1 MAALDPHPDSRPA
14 RIAYLSQEDV
24 MPADRAPTPLAV
36 HKHEA
41 VSPVLPV
48 RSDSLWRLP
57 TVMDRVGMRRTTI
70 YALIKVRKFPSPV
83 KIGRASRWVDE
94 EISQWIL
101 DRKLERNVP
110 K

>member
-1 MAALDPHPDSRPA
+1 
-14 RIAYLSQEDV
+14 
-24 MPADRAPTPLAV
+24 MPADRAQTPRAANKL
-36 HKHEA
+36 EA
-41 VSPVLPV
+41 SNRNHPV
-48 RSDSLWRLP
+48 RADSLWRLP
-57 TVMDRVGMRRTTI
+57 TVMDRVGMRRTAI

-101 DRKLERNVP
+101 DRKLERERP